1 MASTGNLTAARRAL
15 TICRALGAGTPDRAL
30 LTQWPGWGV
39 CAPAF
44 DPHPTGPWA
53 ELAGAFTETL
63 IGEEHAAAA
72 LSLDTAFY
80 TPPHIVEQIWQLLTG
95 AGFTGGRVFYPGMG
109 PGTFLEHAPSQL
121 PLDVTGVEVDL
132 VTAKIASLLHPDA
145 TVHAAALQQT
155 TIPTG
160 GFDLAIGNV
169 PFSSARVFDR
179 AMDGGYMSLH
189 NYCLH
194 RAVAAVRPG
203 GYVAAITSTSTMD
216 SAAMTPLLAETDLV
230 AALRL
235 PAGTFP
241 GTEAAADLLL
251 LRRPADDD
259 AAKPRW
265 VLDVL
270 RTSASWS
277 RPQIAAYWL
286 AHPHHVAGT
295 MTPSSNP
302 KGPSVTVTA
311 GNPAE
316 QTRAAFAAVAAAM
329 IPYTDDTTPTAAH
342 TVALVDAEGR
352 KERSFHLIDGD
363 CVRVMD
369 GALTPVKRSAEL
381 VALIEMRDAACDLMA
396 AEADHGRTD
405 TSLDELRTTARDA
418 YRGYVRRWGPVNR
431 GHLAQG
437 KVDPETGMPA
447 LSWRRPRLGGFR
459 GDPDAPLVAALE
471 VYDPDTNIA
480 SEAPLLHRRVNKP
493 YVPPTSANSPT
504 EALAVTLG
512 ESGHV
517 DPDRLGELLACTPA
531 EALTALGDRVFC
543 DPDTGRWAR
552 AADYLSGNIAQ
563 RLDTARAAATTDP
576 AFEPNVA
583 ALEAVLPTRLG
594 PEDIWVSLG
603 VTWVA
608 AADVSAFTADVLGRR
623 ANVEYCETTGTWNV
637 DYPTLVPPAAE
648 TVYGSPDMDAYR
660 LLSYALNGKPA
671 IVYDTDYRTGQKIR
685 NSAKTL
691 AAQTHTQA
699 LQQAFAEWVWTD
711 PDRSQRLQD
720 TYNARFNVHVP
731 RHSDGSHLTF
741 HGLSDTVTP
750 WPWQYDVV
758 DQVLSTPAT
767 LCAHAVGSGKTLS
780 AVAAAVMLRRFG
792 LATKPM
798 IAVPNHLLEQIAR
811 EAQQAFPDG
820 RFLVAGKDDLAGSA
834 RRLFAARC
842 ATGDWDAVIVTHNSF
857 GSIPLTPRTERDW
870 INQQVDEL
878 QDALRNT
885 DYGFGSKEIARRL
898 RSLKGKLDKLRG
910 NVNDPD
916 TVYFEH
922 LGIDHISIDE
932 AHLFKRLATP
942 TMALARTGFSFGASQ
957 RATDLKIKIDLLRD
971 RNPDR
976 PHVAFYTGSTWS
988 NSMAET
994 YVWQSYLAPD
1004 RLAEAGVETFP
1015 AWAAQF
1021 VSFEA
1026 RVEPSP
1032 DGATLRTAIR
1042 PSRVKNGP
1050 ELRAMFGEFADILT
1064 TDQIPLDRPTRNV
1077 TTVTVAPG
1085 PKQRRYVG
1093 SLVEL
1098 AAKIHNGTATKA
1110 ESMLTVCTAGRRV
1123 ALDPRLI
1130 GLDEDSPKVAAI
1142 ADRVSTIYTTE
1153 KDRVLPGAEQP
1164 GVFQLVFCDQGVPR
1178 PGDAQTYGRLRTALI
1193 ERGVPA
1199 DQIRFVHE
1207 ATDDKA
1213 KAALFAACRNH
1224 EVAVLIASTEKA
1236 GLGTNIQRH
1245 LRAIHHADP
1254 TWRPTDMDQR
1264 EGRGLR
1270 PGNLCPE
1277 VEVVQY
1283 VTEGTFDTFMFATL
1297 ARKARFI
1304 EQMLHGDSTMRTFA
1318 DIGPVE
1324 LAFVDVAAIASGNPL
1339 LRQHA
1344 EAVEAVRTL
1353 RIKRGIAT
1361 RSLNV
1366 ARQHLDQATDRRGDA
1381 LTRHSVTRQAL
1392 AQLTDPNPDDDSDA
1406 LHELIQHGSRRWHGT
1421 PWRGLHLQLLR
1432 HDNRYGLA
1440 VLLRRYDEAAQLNL
1454 SPSEAKSPHKLAQV
1468 LDQWIANLPAV
1479 LTAATESTAAA
1490 DTDIA
1495 AAQRIID
1502 EWTFP
1507 QQDELAAAE
1516 GHLAQIEAQMQ
1527 ESLDLAA

>member
-15 TICRALGAGTPDRAL
+15 TICRALAAGTPDRAL

-53 ELAGAFTETL
+53 ELAAAFTDTL
-63 IGEEHAAAA
+63 TGEEHAAAA
-72 LSLDTAFY
+72 QSLDTAFY
-80 TPPHIVEQIWQLLTG
+80 TPPHIVEQVWQLLTG
-95 AGFTGGRVFYPGMG
+95 AGFAGGRVFYPGMG

-121 PLDVTGVEVDL
+121 PLDATGVEVDL
-132 VTAKIASLLHPDA
+132 VTAKIAALLHPDA

-160 GFDLAIGNV
+160 RFDLAIGNV

-179 AMDGGYMSLH
+179 TMDDGYMSLH

-216 SAAMTPLLAETDLV
+216 SNAMTPLLTETDLV

-251 LRRPADDD
+251 LRRPADDV

-265 VLDVL
+265 TLDTL
-270 RTSASWS
+270 RASSSWS

-295 MTPSSNP
+295 MAPTSNP

-311 GNPAE
+311 DNPAE
-316 QTRAAFAAVAAAM
+316 QTRAAFAAAAAAM
-329 IPYTDDTTPTAAH
+329 VPFTDDNVTPAH

-352 KERSFHLIDGD
+352 KERSFHLVDGA

-381 VALIEMRDAACDLMA
+381 VALIELRDAACALMA
-396 AEADHGRTD
+396 AEADHSRPD
-405 TSLDELRTTARDA
+405 ESLDELRATARDA

-437 KVDPETGMPA
+437 KVDAETGMPA

-493 YVPPTSANSPT
+493 YVPPTSASSPG

-531 EALTALGDRVFC
+531 EALAALGDRVFC
-543 DPDTGRWAR
+543 DPATGRWIR
-552 AADYLSGNIAQ
+552 ATDYLSGNIAQ
-563 RLDTARAAATTDP
+563 RLDTARAAAATDP

-623 ANVEYCETTGTWNV
+623 ANVEFCETTGSWNV
-637 DYPTLVPPAAE
+637 DYPSLVPPAAE

-731 RHSDGSHLTF
+731 RRSDGSHLTF

-792 LATKPM
+792 LANKPL
-798 IAVPNHLLEQIAR
+798 IAVPNHLLDQIAR

-820 RFLVAGKDDLAGSA
+820 RFLVAGKEDLTGSA

-870 INQQVDEL
+870 ITQQVDEL

-898 RSLKGKLDKLRG
+898 RSLEGKLDKLRG
-910 NVNDPD
+910 NLNDPD

-976 PHVAFYTGSTWS
+976 PHVAFYTGSPWS

-1077 TTVTVAPG
+1077 STVTVAPG

-1098 AAKIHNGTATKA
+1098 AAKVHSGTATKA

-1123 ALDPRLI
+1123 ALDPRLV

-1142 ADRVSTIYTTE
+1142 AGRVSAIYNAE

-1236 GLGTNIQRH
+1236 GLGTNIQRN

-1324 LAFVDVAAIASGNPL
+1324 LAFVDIAAIASGNPL
-1339 LRQHA
+1339 LREHA
-1344 EAVEAVRTL
+1344 EAVEAVRRL
-1353 RIKRGIAT
+1353 RILRGMAT
-1361 RSLNV
+1361 RTLNT
-1366 ARQHLDQATDRRGDA
+1366 ARTAHTEAQQRHEQAQTLHSIVVRRLAEIVPADADDTDTLAAMAKTFPRR
-1381 LTRHSVTRQAL
+1381 TCCH
-1392 AQLTDPNPDDDSDA
+1392 
-1406 LHELIQHGSRRWHGT
+1406 
-1421 PWRGLHLQLLR
+1421 WRGLTIDLAAKTRGARLQILGGL
-1432 HDNRYGLA
+1432 DGLA
-1440 VLLRRYDEAAQLNL
+1440 HFDLTRSQATNPDVLHDILTDWIDHTDDYLANCQRLVDEAERDQT
-1454 SPSEAKSPHKLAQV
+1454 EAEHLV
-1468 LDQWIANLPAV
+1468 N
-1479 LTAATESTAAA
+1479 T
-1490 DTDIA
+1490 
-1495 AAQRIID
+1495 
-1502 EWTFP
+1502 WTFP
-1507 QQDELAAAE
+1507 QQDELAGAE
-1516 GHLAQIEAQMQ
+1516 
-1527 ESLDLAA
+1527 LDLATIEAEMQATLTTAA